1 MSLSLKEHR
10 VSTSPQGD
18 SDGFDTSESTGK
30 DILEFDIEDEVLAL
44 KTRLVNNVSLLPLFP
59 GLALTPNRQ
68 TTSSAGLLS
77 TRSFSFSTDLAMPWT
92 RC

>member
-1 MSLSLKEHR
+1 MSLPLKEHR

-30 DILEFDIEDEVLAL
+30 DVLEFDIEDEALAL
-44 KTRLVNNVSLLPLFP
+44 KTHLVNNVSLLPLFP
-59 GLALTPNRQ
+59 SLVLTSNRQ
-68 TTSSAGLLS
+68 TTNSAGLLF
-77 TRSFSFSTDLAMPWT
+77 TGSFSFSTDLAMLWT